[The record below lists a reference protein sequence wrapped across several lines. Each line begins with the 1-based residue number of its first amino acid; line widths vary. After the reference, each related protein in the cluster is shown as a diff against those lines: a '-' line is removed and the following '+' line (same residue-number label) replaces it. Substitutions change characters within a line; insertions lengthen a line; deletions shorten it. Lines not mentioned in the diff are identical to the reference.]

1 MVKGKKNESQKA
13 PSADPDSAQLLVSP
27 CDPSNEIAKQILA
40 QCALKHTGSNL
51 EDCNVFLKAVAKE
64 FFGDSIFSGLNANGI
79 LAAVKA
85 NGSGWTIKTGAGSID
100 EAIAK
105 AKDGMFVG
113 AGMTSTELGDTNG
126 HLAIV
131 VGCDGQLSGGKIVP
145 IGYAGSISQDHT
157 TRIKGARLSG
167 TFPATKVREEK
178 VTYFFMEPTQ
188 TPDLSAFSL
197 LMAASSEPFYET
209 KDGDRISLLREA
221 ALVMEKMFDQFKS
234 NNEKKNN
241 AETLYKLASLRV
253 KIGDIELEA
262 TFSQE
267 EYSCAKHD

>member
-1 MVKGKKNESQKA
+1 
-13 PSADPDSAQLLVSP
+13 
-27 CDPSNEIAKQILA
+27 
-40 QCALKHTGSNL
+40 
-51 EDCNVFLKAVAKE
+51 
-64 FFGDSIFSGLNANGI
+64 
-79 LAAVKA
+79 
-85 NGSGWTIKTGAGSID
+85 
-100 EAIAK
+100 
-105 AKDGMFVG
+105 
-113 AGMTSTELGDTNG
+113 
-126 HLAIV
+126 
-131 VGCDGQLSGGKIVP
+131 
-145 IGYAGSISQDHT
+145 
-157 TRIKGARLSG
+157 
-167 TFPATKVREEK
+167 
-178 VTYFFMEPTQ
+178 MEPTQ